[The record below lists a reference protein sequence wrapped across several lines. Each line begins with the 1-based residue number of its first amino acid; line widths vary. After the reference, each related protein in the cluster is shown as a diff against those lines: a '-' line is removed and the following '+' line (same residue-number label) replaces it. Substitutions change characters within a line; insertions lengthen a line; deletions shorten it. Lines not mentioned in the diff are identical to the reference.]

1 MLLLALLQDLERAPN
16 GVGDASKMDPTK
28 RISVN
33 ALAVELTYSC
43 NQACAY
49 CYNPHRGGVQAAP
62 TIGAERLPST
72 ELIRAR
78 LERILSVWELNQV
91 TLTGGEPLRHEGLFA
106 LLALLK
112 QHAVRVH
119 LITNG
124 TYVTD
129 ASARELAQNA
139 VSVVQITL
147 NGPTPELH
155 QAHVGRDSFHE
166 AMNGAR
172 ALVTHGVDVTGCIVV
187 TRRNAEHVAAI
198 IEIWRKLGASRIAL
212 SRFSPAG
219 VSLARMNEW
228 LPRRQDLMTAFRQA
242 QPLAQPDFPIHCTVP
257 VPSCLFDVAE
267 YAPIHFGQCA
277 IGSPYQELA
286 LGPDG
291 ALRFCTLHAGRL
303 SDGRDVLDPDWDF
316 TAVPLSPEV
325 TNYRQ
330 HLPEFCQ
337 GCGVASS
344 CLGGCGAAM
353 PYREGAPRALDPL
366 IQQYFFDE
374 PAAVSIRRDRDGEAL
389 GVDP

>member
-1 MLLLALLQDLERAPN
+1 MPSATRTP
-16 GVGDASKMDPTK
+16 
-28 RISVN
+28 VN

-49 CYNPHRGGVQAAP
+49 CYNPHRGVAQQPAP
-62 TIGAERLPST
+62 VLPST

-78 LERILSVWELNQV
+78 LERILDVWELSQV

-112 QHAVRVH
+112 RHAVPVH

-124 TYVTD
+124 TYITD
-129 ASARELAQNA
+129 AIAQELAQHA
-139 VSVVQITL
+139 VSVAQITL
-147 NGPTPELH
+147 NGPNPELH
-155 QAHVGRDSFHE
+155 QAHVGRDSFGD
-166 AMNGAR
+166 AIKGAR
-172 ALVTHGVDVTGCIVV
+172 ALVAHGVDVTGCIVV

-198 IEIWRKLGASRIAL
+198 IEIWRELGASRIAL

-219 VSLARMNEW
+219 VSLTRMKEW
-228 LPRRQDLMTAFRQA
+228 LPRRQDLMTAFGQA
-242 QPLAQPDFPIHCTVP
+242 QPLARSDFPIHCTVP
-257 VPSCLFDVAE
+257 VPSCLFDVTE
-267 YAPIHFGQCA
+267 YAPIQFGQCA
-277 IGSPYQELA
+277 IGSAYQELA

-291 ALRFCTLHAGRL
+291 ALRFCTLHAGRVNG
-303 SDGRDVLDPDWDF
+303 GRDVLDPDWDL
-316 TAVPLSPEV
+316 TLVPQSPEI

-337 GCGVASS
+337 GCGMAST

-366 IQQYFFDE
+366 IEQYFFEE
-374 PAAVSIRRDRDGEAL
+374 PAAVSLRRDRDGEAL
-389 GVDP
+389 GVNS